1 MSGLFTIEVMRRGGR
16 TGRKCRWLILRR
28 EICGKGHRNEADL
41 SPVNLSAFG
50 LDNGLGH
57 EGGAEVFWPVADPSG
72 LITATVTR
80 K

>member
-1 MSGLFTIEVMRRGGR
+1 MSRSLPDAAGMGA
-16 TGRKCRWLILRR
+16 RW
-28 EICGKGHRNEADL
+28 NEEKNTSANH

-50 LDNGLGH
+50 LDNGLGV

-72 LITATVTR
+72 LITATITR